1 MLFKDIIGHEPIKRQ
16 IMHSIDNGRFSHAS
30 IITGEDGLGKSLIAR
45 DIAYELLN
53 KDKNRQCV
61 DIIEARVTKN
71 KKSIGVD
78 EVEKLIEEI
87 NSKPYEGDKK
97 VIIVYES
104 DKMTNQAQNAFLK
117 TIEEPPSGVYII
129 LLCEHLDSLL
139 DTIRSR
145 CQVYKLHHL
154 TYEEMEK
161 FITDKYSDLS
171 KEEIYSMMAFS
182 DCIPGRAE
190 KYIEDKSLKEIR
202 SLALDIL
209 LNIKVKDFN
218 VWHYEDILVKYK
230 AQWNEVLTCFFS
242 FIRDSLIYKEVNNT
256 DMVINIDKIEGI
268 KKLSEM
274 FSFNEL
280 NDIIDIIKS
289 TRVKIEK
296 NVNAGL
302 VFESMLLDM
311 QEV

>member
-1 MLFKDIIGHEPIKRQ
+1 LLFKDIIGHEGVKKQ
-16 IMHSIDNGRFSHAS
+16 IMHSVNKGRFSHAS

-45 DIAYELLN
+45 DIAYELLK
-53 KDKNRQCV
+53 KDKSRQCV
-61 DIIEARVTKN
+61 DIIEARVVKN
-71 KKSIGVD
+71 KKSMGVD

-154 TYEEMEK
+154 TCEEMEK
-161 FITDKYSDLS
+161 FIANKYSNLN

-182 DCIPGRAE
+182 DSIPGRAE

-209 LNIKVKDFN
+209 LNIKDKDFN
-218 VWHYEDILVKYK
+218 IWQYEDILVKYK
-230 AQWNEVLTCFFS
+230 GQWNEVLTWFFS

-256 DMVINIDKIEGI
+256 DMVINIDKIEDI

-280 NDIIDIIKS
+280 SDIIDIIKS
-289 TRVKIEK
+289 TRVKLEK